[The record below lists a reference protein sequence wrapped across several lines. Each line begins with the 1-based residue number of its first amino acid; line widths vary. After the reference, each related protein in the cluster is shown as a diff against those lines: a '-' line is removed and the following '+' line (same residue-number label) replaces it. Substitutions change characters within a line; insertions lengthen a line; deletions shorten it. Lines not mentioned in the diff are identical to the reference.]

1 MSISLVLADDHPVV
15 LEGLKGLFKLPEYQV
30 LATVQDGRSCV
41 DAVVSLNPDILVVDR
56 QMPKM
61 TGLEVLAVLRDQA
74 VRTRSVV
81 LTGTLED
88 ARVMEAI
95 QLGARGV
102 IPKDLAARNLLQCV
116 GTVAAG
122 GTWIE
127 HELLRRAMENKPRE
141 TIMALLT
148 PREREIVQR
157 VVEGSRNKEI
167 ARQMQIS
174 EGTVKM
180 HLHNIYAKLNV
191 GSRTELAVLAN
202 KLGF

>member
-15 LEGLKGLFKLPEYQV
+15 LEGLQALFSLPDYEV
-30 LATVQDGRSCV
+30 LATAQDGPSCLE
-41 DAVVSLNPDILVVDR
+41 AVLSFDPDILVVDH

-61 TGLEVLAVLRDQA
+61 TGLEVLAVLRDKA
-74 VRTRSVV
+74 VRTRPVV
-81 LTGTLED
+81 LTGTLEES
-88 ARVMEAI
+88 RVMEAI

-102 IPKDLAARNLLQCV
+102 IPKDLAARHLLQCV
-116 GTVAAG
+116 AAVAAG

-127 HELLRRAMENKPRE
+127 PELLRRAIEMKPRE
-141 TIMALLT
+141 TVMALLT

-157 VVEGSRNKEI
+157 VVGGSRNKEI
-167 ARQMQIS
+167 ARQMRIS

-180 HLHNIYAKLNV
+180 HLHNVYAKLNV

-202 KLGF
+202 KLGL

>member
-1 MSISLVLADDHPVV
+1 MSM
-15 LEGLKGLFKLPEYQV
+15 
-30 LATVQDGRSCV
+30 RS
-41 DAVVSLNPDILVVDR
+41 SHLNPDILVVDH

-102 IPKDLAARNLLQCV
+102 IPKDLAARNLLQ
-116 GTVAAG
+116 
-122 GTWIE
+122 WSE
-127 HELLRRAMENKPRE
+127 RLRRA
-141 TIMALLT
+141 ALGSST
-148 PREREIVQR
+148 NCFGAPWRISRARPHGAAHAREREIVQR

-180 HLHNIYAKLNV
+180 HLHNVYAKLNV

-202 KLGF
+202 RLGF